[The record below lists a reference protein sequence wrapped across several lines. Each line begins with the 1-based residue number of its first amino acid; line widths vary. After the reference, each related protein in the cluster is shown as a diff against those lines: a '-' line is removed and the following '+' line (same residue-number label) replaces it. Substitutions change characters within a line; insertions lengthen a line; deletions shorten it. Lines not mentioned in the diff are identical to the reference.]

1 MSAPFSTR
9 RLADVFAAI
18 ARRASGKLLGLLAC
32 EVAQEEK
39 SGGEVGG
46 RDRDRQSPLEAVAE
60 SLGER
65 GELGR
70 DTVGGED
77 QLRAVLVQRVEGVEE
92 LIGGPGLALEKL
104 DVVDQ
109 EHVGAAIALLE
120 RVDAGSWSDETNS
133 LVKHS
138 AVV

>member
-32 EVAQEEK
+32 EVAQEE
-39 SGGEVGG
+39 VGWRGRG

-60 SLGER
+60 SLGE

-77 QLRAVLVQRVEGVEE
+77 QLRAVLV
-92 LIGGPGLALEKL
+92 
-104 DVVDQ
+104 
-109 EHVGAAIALLE
+109 
-120 RVDAGSWSDETNS
+120 
-133 LVKHS
+133 
-138 AVV
+138 